1 MEIKCIERNGNL
13 IVKIA
18 GEIDHH
24 SADQIRHTAEREYF
38 KSGAKN
44 MVFDF
49 AHVGFMD
56 SSGIGMIIGRYKELK
71 KVDGRVFA
79 INIGPEVSRI
89 FDISGLRKIIP
100 CYSSIDEISGAE
112 GSSL

>member
-1 MEIKCIERNGNL
+1 MDIKCTERNGNL

-24 SADQIRHTAEREYF
+24 SVNKIRHVAEQEFYG
-38 KSGAKN
+38 SNAKN

-56 SSGIGMIIGRYKELK
+56 SSGIGMMIGRYKELK
-71 KVDGRVFA
+71 KVGGRVFA
-79 INIGPEVSRI
+79 INISPEVSRI

-100 CYSSIDEISGAE
+100 CFSNIDEISVAD
-112 GSSL
+112 

>member
-1 MEIKCIERNGNL
+1 MDIKCTERNGNL
-13 IVKIA
+13 VVRIV

-24 SADQIRHTAEREYF
+24 SADRIRHTAEREFYN
-38 KSGAKN
+38 SGAKN

-49 AHVGFMD
+49 AHVAFMD

-71 KVDGRVFA
+71 KVGGKVYA
-79 INIGPEVSRI
+79 INIGPEVNRI

-100 CYSSIDEISGAE
+100 CYASLDEVASE
-112 GSSL
+112 GR

>member
-1 MEIKCIERNGNL
+1 MDVKCTQRNGNL
-13 IVKIA
+13 VVKIA

-24 SADQIRHTAEREYF
+24 SAEKIRNTAESEFY

-49 AHVGFMD
+49 AQVGFMD

-71 KVDGRVFA
+71 KTGGKVFA
-79 INIGPEVSRI
+79 INIGPEIGRI
-89 FDISGLRKIIP
+89 FAMSGLKKIIP
-100 CYSSIDEISGAE
+100 CYESLDDIAE
-112 GSSL
+112 GS